1 MNHIEFNLNI
11 NNVRYITS
19 TKFTDWRHKGE
30 SSSIMTTIMLADYN
44 FGTSHSAL
52 KDLETKWVKIQD
64 LSNYYGVRTK
74 IAPEY
79 RDIVT
84 NYKNRDIPIFQYVTN
99 LINKIYNENLI
110 SNIGERLE
118 EVTNITYTNE

>member
-1 MNHIEFNLNI
+1 
-11 NNVRYITS
+11 
-19 TKFTDWRHKGE
+19 
-30 SSSIMTTIMLADYN
+30 MLADYN

-84 NYKNRDIPIFQYVTN
+84 NF
-99 LINKIYNENLI
+99 INKIYNDNLI

-118 EVTNITYTNE
+118 EVSNITYTNE

>member
-1 MNHIEFNLNI
+1 
-11 NNVRYITS
+11 
-19 TKFTDWRHKGE
+19 
-30 SSSIMTTIMLADYN
+30 MLADYN
-44 FGTSHSAL
+44 FGTGHSAL
-52 KDLETKWVKIQD
+52 KDLETKWIKIQD
-64 LSNYYGVRTK
+64 LSNYHGVRTK

-79 RDIVT
+79 RDI
-84 NYKNRDIPIFQYVTN
+84 VTN